1 MFILTRDYLKKWVG
15 ATIFERGE
23 SYYLNGYVEKLV
35 QRGNTFVGKVYGT
48 YTYKVRFILLENG
61 IETTCNC
68 PYDDD
73 CKHIVAVGL
82 AIINND
88 FELDPNYI
96 EVPDFMEKVYQKA
109 DKTQKEAFLREILL
123 NDEKLRTKFLKFLK
137 ITPESLQTPTPIPPP
152 VVIKN
157 DQSTE
162 IKIDIEKETIS
173 IFDKIVTFKMT
184 PTEVREGKVH
194 INKKPDPFDTRKK
207 EKIKFSTVF
216 LAEKINKIKTLLNQ
230 NQVPQAFRLFMA
242 VSDVYYKQVY
252 SVYYDNELIVD
263 TFLDD
268 CMNEI
273 VKELNSTLPDTGNM
287 FLEKTLSTQDT
298 KQLIDEIVDNTELYP
313 KYDFSY
319 IAEPLLHFTQDHE
332 TATYACDI
340 FLNRDFLLKDVAT
353 ICLPWLKMLGR
364 LKEWE
369 AVALDAFDE
378 GADVATDI
386 LQYYKEQQ
394 NKEQYYKFA
403 KEAFTNHNEMIASLV
418 ADDINPADDRTFFIQ
433 VYEQLCLS
441 NQSFEQ
447 YNILNTIWT
456 KHEKDTFIKSLSKE
470 PMFFAQILIQEQK
483 ITDLCDFILSY
494 NLKDFYERSQVFTLV
509 QLAIV
514 YYPKEVLELA
524 IVPLV
529 GIIMNSKPT
538 KHEYEDL
545 ARLLALWHNI
555 QDTEI
560 KKRWSFYC
568 SELVSSTYMRH
579 TSFRQSLIAANAL
592 PQKT

>member
-1 MFILTRDYLKKWVG
+1 
-15 ATIFERGE
+15 
-23 SYYLNGYVEKLV
+23 
-35 QRGNTFVGKVYGT
+35 
-48 YTYKVRFILLENG
+48 
-61 IETTCNC
+61 
-68 PYDDD
+68 
-73 CKHIVAVGL
+73 
-82 AIINND
+82 
-88 FELDPNYI
+88 
-96 EVPDFMEKVYQKA
+96 
-109 DKTQKEAFLREILL
+109 
-123 NDEKLRTKFLKFLK
+123 
-137 ITPESLQTPTPIPPP
+137 
-152 VVIKN
+152 
-157 DQSTE
+157 
-162 IKIDIEKETIS
+162 
-173 IFDKIVTFKMT
+173 
-184 PTEVREGKVH
+184 
-194 INKKPDPFDTRKK
+194 
-207 EKIKFSTVF
+207 
-216 LAEKINKIKTLLNQ
+216 
-230 NQVPQAFRLFMA
+230 
-242 VSDVYYKQVY
+242 
-252 SVYYDNELIVD
+252 
-263 TFLDD
+263 
-268 CMNEI
+268 
-273 VKELNSTLPDTGNM
+273 
-287 FLEKTLSTQDT
+287 
-298 KQLIDEIVDNTELYP
+298 
-313 KYDFSY
+313 
-319 IAEPLLHFTQDHE
+319 
-332 TATYACDI
+332 
-340 FLNRDFLLKDVAT
+340 
-353 ICLPWLKMLGR
+353 MLGR

-494 NLKDFYERSQVFTLV
+494 NLKDFYERSQVFALV

-538 KHEYEDL
+538 KHEYEAL

-560 KKRWSFYC
+560 KKRWSSYC

-579 TSFRQSLIAANAL
+579 TYFRQSLIAANAL